1 MQNKECK
8 YIVTNSPAIEAAI
21 VINGKGEALSWY
33 SKKNSPIDE
42 VAAISNNL
50 VTIAHELCLFDT
62 ASVASMIFETSFGAL
77 NIRTIDTDRLLVLC
91 LTEGY
96 SFLTINRLLKK
107 VQTESK

>member
-62 ASVASMIFETSFGAL
+62 ASVASMIL
-77 NIRTIDTDRLLVLC
+77 KPVLVPSILELSI
-91 LTEGY
+91 LTGSLY
-96 SFLTINRLLKK
+96 SVLLKGIHF
-107 VQTESK
+107 